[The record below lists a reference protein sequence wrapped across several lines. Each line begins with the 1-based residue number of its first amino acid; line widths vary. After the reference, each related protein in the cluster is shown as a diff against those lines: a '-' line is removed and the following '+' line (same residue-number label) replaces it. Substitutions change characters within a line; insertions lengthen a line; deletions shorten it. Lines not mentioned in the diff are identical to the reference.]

1 MFRQILKRTAIRN
14 RDYAPTFRALS
25 SSVGKINLEVKINQ
39 RNESLELHDTE
50 VGCAKGKQKE
60 IWEFPYVY
68 LRDNCQV
75 FQICGIIF
83 GPKSSSDHHHP
94 I

>member
-1 MFRQILKRTAIRN
+1 MLRQILKRTAIRN
-14 RDYAPTFRALS
+14 RDYAPAFRASS

-50 VGCAKGKQKE
+50 VDGASGKQKE
-60 IWEFPYVY
+60 ILEFPYVY

-75 FQICGIIF
+75 SFIF
-83 GPKSSSDHHHP
+83 GPASSSSDLMGKKVN
-94 I
+94 